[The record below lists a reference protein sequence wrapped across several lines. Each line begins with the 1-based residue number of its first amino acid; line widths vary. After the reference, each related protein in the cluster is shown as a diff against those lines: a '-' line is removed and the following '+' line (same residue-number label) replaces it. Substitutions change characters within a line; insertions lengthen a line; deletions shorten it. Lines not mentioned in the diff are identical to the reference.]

1 MNGDPSNL
9 ILLVEDHPDI
19 AALLGAALRQAKFE
33 YCWAATAQIGWQL
46 ALERSPAAVV
56 LDIDL
61 PDFSG
66 IELCRRLKAD
76 SRTANLPVIFCSG
89 CAEARHHALAAG
101 GHDFL
106 AKPDEVFNL
115 PERLRRALNR

>member
-1 MNGDPSNL
+1 MNGNPSNL
-9 ILLVEDHPDI
+9 ILLVEDDPDI
-19 AALLGAALRQAKFE
+19 ATLLGAVLRRADFE
-33 YCWAATAQIGWQL
+33 HCWAATAQTGWQL

-101 GHDFL
+101 GLDFL
-106 AKPDEVFNL
+106 DKPDGIFDL
-115 PERLRRALNR
+115 PERLRKVLHR